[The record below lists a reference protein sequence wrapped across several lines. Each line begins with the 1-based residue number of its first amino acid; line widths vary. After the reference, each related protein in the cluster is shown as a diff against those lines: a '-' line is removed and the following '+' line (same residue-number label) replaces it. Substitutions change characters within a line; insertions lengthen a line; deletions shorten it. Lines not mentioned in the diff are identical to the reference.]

1 MSTITFSEQEMELTS
16 VLFPIVGVGASA
28 GGLEAF
34 IQLLTHLPAN
44 TGMAYVFVQH
54 LDPSHESLLSDL
66 LARVTTMPVCEV
78 RNVTVV
84 SPNHVY
90 VIAPNTSLTLE
101 HGKLLPL
108 PRTMTA
114 GQHLSID
121 RFLSSLATDRGQQSI
136 GILLSGTASDGTQG
150 LKAIKQAGGFTFAQ
164 DAESAKFSEMPQSAI
179 DAGWVDHILSS
190 AAIARELHTHH
201 AYISYAHAPPIEEAQ
216 NDKNE
221 LSADEE
227 SAFLAILA
235 LLRRKTFVDFLSYKR
250 PTMQRRIRHR
260 MAIHQLEHVADYLLL
275 LQEHEDEAGALY
287 LDILITVTS
296 FFRDPLAF
304 DALTQIAFPALLRSR
319 AEHEP
324 VRIWVMGCS
333 TGEEVYSLAICL
345 QEFLDV
351 ASPSTPLLLF
361 GTDVNSMVLKKA
373 RTGVY
378 TSTVL
383 QGVSPQRLQRFFL
396 PVEGGYQICQAI
408 RDRCVFAE
416 HNVSRDPP
424 FSRIDL
430 VSCRNVLIYLGPRLQ
445 RNVFQTFHYALKPYG
460 YLLLG
465 TSESVG
471 GDTDLFSVVDAKQSL
486 YAKKN
491 TRVRFPLAGMLG
503 QGEPELYALTKE
515 GNAMNEEVELREED
529 MQKEADQVL
538 LMRFVP
544 ASVVIDADMEI
555 FQFRGHT
562 SPYLEPAP
570 GKASFNLLKMA
581 RDGLRLGLRSAILA
595 ASKSGHAVTREGL
608 QVMVAGGGV
617 KDVTVEVLPLAA
629 SSAERRSY
637 LVVFTEKLPRVR
649 SMEDPVTG
657 SRSSPGAKSRGEKDR
672 RLAALEQELLTS
684 KAEMHAL
691 LEEREAANE
700 ELRAA
705 NEEIRSSNEELQS
718 INEELETSREE
729 IQATNEELTTLNQE
743 LSISNEQLK
752 AARDYAEAIV
762 ETMREPLVVLNADL
776 QVVRANPA
784 FYRIFQATA
793 EETEQHRLYELGNGQ
808 WNLPPLCT
816 LLEEIL
822 PTNNS
827 FQSFEVDAT
836 FPTIGHKVMLLNA
849 LRLADKQE
857 GRDHLILLAFE
868 DISERKQLDAQ
879 KDAFLGMV
887 SHELKTPVSSVKAF
901 TQVLE
906 RRFRV
911 AGDEKSATMLGKM
924 DTQLDKLIS
933 LIGDLSNKTAIEA
946 GKLQTHETS
955 FDIDALVR
963 DIVEEM
969 QHITETHRLVIKN
982 EANRQVY
989 ADRERIGQVLTNLL
1003 SNAIK
1008 YSPLAKTVCVS
1019 ASVREELVTVSVQ
1032 DEGIGIAQEKQEH
1045 VFERFFRVS
1054 SPEQEHI
1061 AGMGLGLYIAAEI
1074 VKLQGGTM
1082 QVESRT
1088 GEGST
1093 FSFTIPSLP
1102 STSDTVYHMRKGE
1115 HP

>member
-1 MSTITFSEQEMELTS
+1 
-16 VLFPIVGVGASA
+16 
-28 GGLEAF
+28 
-34 IQLLTHLPAN
+34 
-44 TGMAYVFVQH
+44 
-54 LDPSHESLLSDL
+54 
-66 LARVTTMPVCEV
+66 
-78 RNVTVV
+78 
-84 SPNHVY
+84 
-90 VIAPNTSLTLE
+90 
-101 HGKLLPL
+101 
-108 PRTMTA
+108 
-114 GQHLSID
+114 
-121 RFLSSLATDRGQQSI
+121 
-136 GILLSGTASDGTQG
+136 
-150 LKAIKQAGGFTFAQ
+150 
-164 DAESAKFSEMPQSAI
+164 
-179 DAGWVDHILSS
+179 
-190 AAIARELHTHH
+190 
-201 AYISYAHAPPIEEAQ
+201 
-216 NDKNE
+216 
-221 LSADEE
+221 
-227 SAFLAILA
+227 
-235 LLRRKTFVDFLSYKR
+235 
-250 PTMQRRIRHR
+250 
-260 MAIHQLEHVADYLLL
+260 
-275 LQEHEDEAGALY
+275 
-287 LDILITVTS
+287 
-296 FFRDPLAF
+296 
-304 DALTQIAFPALLRSR
+304 
-319 AEHEP
+319 
-324 VRIWVMGCS
+324 
-333 TGEEVYSLAICL
+333 
-345 QEFLDV
+345 
-351 ASPSTPLLLF
+351 
-361 GTDVNSMVLKKA
+361 
-373 RTGVY
+373 
-378 TSTVL
+378 
-383 QGVSPQRLQRFFL
+383 
-396 PVEGGYQICQAI
+396 
-408 RDRCVFAE
+408 
-416 HNVSRDPP
+416 
-424 FSRIDL
+424 
-430 VSCRNVLIYLGPRLQ
+430 
-445 RNVFQTFHYALKPYG
+445 
-460 YLLLG
+460 
-465 TSESVG
+465 
-471 GDTDLFSVVDAKQSL
+471 
-486 YAKKN
+486 
-491 TRVRFPLAGMLG
+491 
-503 QGEPELYALTKE
+503 
-515 GNAMNEEVELREED
+515 
-529 MQKEADQVL
+529 
-538 LMRFVP
+538 
-544 ASVVIDADMEI
+544 
-555 FQFRGHT
+555 
-562 SPYLEPAP
+562 
-570 GKASFNLLKMA
+570 
-581 RDGLRLGLRSAILA
+581 
-595 ASKSGHAVTREGL
+595 
-608 QVMVAGGGV
+608 
-617 KDVTVEVLPLAA
+617 
-629 SSAERRSY
+629 
-637 LVVFTEKLPRVR
+637 
-649 SMEDPVTG
+649 
-657 SRSSPGAKSRGEKDR
+657 
-672 RLAALEQELLTS
+672 
-684 KAEMHAL
+684 MHAL

-836 FPTIGHKVMLLNA
+836 FPAIGHKVMLLNA